1 MKFGDFRRNF
11 GQIESSGFRGE
22 TYSSPA
28 QHGMMDPDAFKA
40 ELAQH
45 AKSFGG
51 PLAALGELES
61 GGDNAHAALLA
72 EIVQRRTGTP
82 SPSKRI
88 EEMHP
93 AALLREI
100 EAVVSKPGAPA
111 LSETSLSAK
120 NVVSDNVW
128 AVQSSQRRRCG
139 QGQRRS
145 PPSPKRV
152 GFADDAFK
160 AELAQRARSDLI
172 RFQSD
177 LIRH

>member
-111 LSETSLSAK
+111 LSETS
-120 NVVSDNVW
+120 
-128 AVQSSQRRRCG
+128 
-139 QGQRRS
+139 
-145 PPSPKRV
+145 
-152 GFADDAFK
+152 
-160 AELAQRARSDLI
+160 
-172 RFQSD
+172 
-177 LIRH
+177 

>member
-1 MKFGDFRRNF
+1 MRHICD
-11 GQIESSGFRGE
+11 QIESSGFRGE

-100 EAVVSKPGAPA
+100 EAVVSKPA
-111 LSETSLSAK
+111 LHCQKHHYLQRTSLATMSGLSKFSAAA
-120 NVVSDNVW
+120 VW
-128 AVQSSQRRRCG
+128 PGAAPIPTEPETCRLRR
-139 QGQRRS
+139 
-145 PPSPKRV
+145 
-152 GFADDAFK
+152 
-160 AELAQRARSDLI
+160 
-172 RFQSD
+172 
-177 LIRH
+177 

>member
-1 MKFGDFRRNF
+1 MKFGNFRRNF

-100 EAVVSKPGAPA
+100 EAVVSKPA
-111 LSETSLSAK
+111 LHCQKHHYLQRTSLATMSGLSKVLSGGGVARGSAGPHRAR
-120 NVVSDNVW
+120 NVS
-128 AVQSSQRRRCG
+128 ASPMTHS
-139 QGQRRS
+139 RRS
-145 PPSPKRV
+145 
-152 GFADDAFK
+152 
-160 AELAQRARSDLI
+160 
-172 RFQSD
+172 
-177 LIRH
+177 

>member
-1 MKFGDFRRNF
+1 
-11 GQIESSGFRGE
+11 
-22 TYSSPA
+22 
-28 QHGMMDPDAFKA
+28 MDPDAFKA

-93 AALLREI
+93 AALLREV

-128 AVQSSQRRRCG
+128 AVQKFSAAAVWAGAAPIPTEPETCRLRR
-139 QGQRRS
+139 
-145 PPSPKRV
+145 
-152 GFADDAFK
+152 
-160 AELAQRARSDLI
+160 
-172 RFQSD
+172 
-177 LIRH
+177 